1 MSSTTNSLATNFETN
16 LNSNDEVYE
25 CTSQDG
31 KFIKYD
37 IRRLHFQNVAEEKV
51 PTANPNGPPMVNYRM
66 SIQDKRADG
75 RLQDLLIRFD
85 AFTYGVSES
94 VNQVT
99 NELNG
104 YKLPMPMWDQ
114 EGATPIQKYLT
125 DLLEVEI
132 LGAIKEQLV
141 AVGASFGQSDLDIRD
156 LRKMKIFYRPKGAD
170 ISAKPTLY
178 ANLIA
183 SKNKG
188 MKIITRFYLMDENG
202 NTCIDNSGNPIEL
215 DPLLLMKRMGKVKV
229 VIKIESVYISQAG
242 FSVQLKVWEADYH
255 PIESALPRKAT
266 VNRVNAT
273 VVSTDDSNPLYALM
287 LGNKSRIETSR
298 EEGGDIVPT
307 TSSDSAPSSTSS
319 AISTLPSSSTSSAS
333 DSVVVRR
340 TVKPPTVKKLVTSA
354 D

>member
-85 AFTYGVSES
+85 SFTYGVSES

-104 YKLPMPMWDQ
+104 YTLPMPMWDQ

-125 DLLEVEI
+125 DLLEIEI

-141 AVGASFGQSDLDIRD
+141 AVGKSFGQSDLDVRD
-156 LRKMKIFYRPKGAD
+156 LRKMKMFYRPKGAD
-170 ISAKPTLY
+170 ISAKPTFY
-178 ANLIA
+178 PKLIFGK
-183 SKNKG
+183 KN
-188 MKIITRFYLMDENG
+188 MKIITRFYLMDEHG

-215 DPLLLMKRMGKVKV
+215 DPLLLMKRMGKVKAV
-229 VIKIESVYISQAG
+229 VKIESVYISQAG
-242 FSVQLKVWEADYH
+242 FSVQMKVWEADFH
-255 PIESALPRKAT
+255 PNESSLPRKAT

-287 LGNKSRIETSR
+287 LGNKSRAETPR
-298 EEGGDIVPT
+298 EEGGDIIPT
-307 TSSDSAPSSTSS
+307 TSSDVSASSST
-319 AISTLPSSSTSSAS
+319 ISTLPSSSTPSAS

-340 TVKPPTVKKLVTSA
+340 TVKPPTVKKITE
-354 D
+354 